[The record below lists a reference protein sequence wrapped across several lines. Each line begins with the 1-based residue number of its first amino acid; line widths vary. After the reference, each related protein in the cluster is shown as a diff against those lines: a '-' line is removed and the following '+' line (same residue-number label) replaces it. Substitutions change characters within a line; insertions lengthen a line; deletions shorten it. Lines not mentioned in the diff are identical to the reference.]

1 MLAHVRLGNV
11 LGREVLHVGVRLLCL
26 LAIAVETNE
35 AELGTTDQS
44 WRNVGYA
51 NLLAVEIGAEVKAEL
66 IHKGLGG
73 AVDVAATVRVR
84 ASDRSNVD
92 NVALHVHVS
101 LL

>member
-1 MLAHVRLGNV
+1 MRENIQLLAHVRLGNV

-51 NLLAVEIGAEVKAEL
+51 NLLAVEIGAELLASNSLWQDEL
-66 IHKGLGG
+66 
-73 AVDVAATVRVR
+73 DR
-84 ASDRSNVD
+84 AQDMRKSSC
-92 NVALHVHVS
+92 HS
-101 LL
+101 T